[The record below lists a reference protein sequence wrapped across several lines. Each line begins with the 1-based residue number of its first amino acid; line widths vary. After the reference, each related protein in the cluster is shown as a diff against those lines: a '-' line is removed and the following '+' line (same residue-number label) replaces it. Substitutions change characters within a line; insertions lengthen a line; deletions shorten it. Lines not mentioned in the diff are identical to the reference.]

1 MDIYTEDRAKIIIND
16 YLSGSITAKQR
27 DKALTKEEVTLYYL
41 NRGKGKITAY
51 IGSVGEEKTKLNF

>member
-1 MDIYTEDRAKIIIND
+1 MDNYTEDIVRQIINT
-16 YLSGSITAKQR
+16 YLSGNSTAIQR